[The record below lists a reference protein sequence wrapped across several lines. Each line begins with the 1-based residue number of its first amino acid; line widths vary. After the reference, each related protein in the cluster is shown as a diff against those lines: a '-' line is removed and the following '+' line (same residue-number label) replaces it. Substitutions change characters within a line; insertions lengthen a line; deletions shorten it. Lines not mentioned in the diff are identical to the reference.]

1 MARLRPLGRIF
12 ISAIRNVADIFTDYR
27 TAGAAVHVYF
37 HISVALTSKHARA
50 GPQWV
55 GMGELWGCVGWSN
68 TYLWVSP
75 LQPTVNPHLSGKT

>member
-1 MARLRPLGRIF
+1 MH
-12 ISAIRNVADIFTDYR
+12 
-27 TAGAAVHVYF
+27 VHF